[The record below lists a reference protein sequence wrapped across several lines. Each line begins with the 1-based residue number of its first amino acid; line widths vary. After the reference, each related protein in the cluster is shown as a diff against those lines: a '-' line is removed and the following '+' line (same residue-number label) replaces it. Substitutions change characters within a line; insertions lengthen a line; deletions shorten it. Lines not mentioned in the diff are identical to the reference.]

1 MPTASGIM
9 GQFWTRG
16 VARFNTPPCQGGDR
30 RFESGRVRRRSSV
43 APRPTYYARLAL
55 CGLLKKS

>member
-30 RFESGRVRRRSSV
+30 RFESGRVRPSLCSLRLRS
-43 APRPTYYARLAL
+43 
-55 CGLLKKS
+55 G